1 VRARVASSFRGAR
14 SVAGAGQ
21 DPGATGSSSP
31 RCNLTS
37 WTCLF
42 QDSLASQDPKVKME
56 YVDKYF
62 KIKER
67 GSTFFTEFRAG
78 TATFMTM
85 CYILAV
91 NSRLLADSGGPCE
104 CGEALKDVPDC
115 VFFDPEYLGCVEIF
129 RRQLVTVTA
138 LSAFIACFLMG
149 ITANLPF
156 ALAPGMGLN
165 AYFTYDVVGFHGT
178 GRIKWKIAMA
188 AVFLEGIV
196 FIILTLTGLRIR
208 FAKAIPNCIKVA
220 TTGGIGF
227 FLAHLGLQTAEGIG
241 LVVTDVATGLTLGG
255 CSPAYRTYASY
266 DGGPTADSYTCDVLG
281 GRMQSATTW
290 LGIATLWFIAVL
302 LKRDVPGAIIIGIV
316 IATGISWFKGTY
328 VSYFEDYVYDFG
340 GSADGAMSGGEYRYE
355 YFKQVVRVEPMS
367 ATAFQMDFGFDSGQ
381 GGEVFVALFTF
392 LYVDLLDTTGTLFAM
407 AKFAKIVDEEG
418 NFEGDRAAFL
428 VDGVA
433 TSIGACLGTSPV
445 TTYIESSTGI
455 AEGGRTGLTA
465 IVVSLYFLISIFF
478 APLLASV
485 PPWATGPALIII
497 GAMMMRRLV
506 DINWDDFGE
515 AIPAFITIALMP
527 LTYSIAYGILGGL
540 FTWSFMQIADFLI
553 DKCFPRKPEEAA
565 EPPADAKP
573 TDMPTEMPAY
583 MYQQSPSFGMPMQ
596 MQPMPMQMSSA
607 PMQPM
612 GMPMEMQQMPVRTP
626 NP

>member
-1 VRARVASSFRGAR
+1 M
-14 SVAGAGQ
+14 Q
-21 DPGATGSSSP
+21 
-31 RCNLTS
+31 
-37 WTCLF
+37 
-42 QDSLASQDPKVKME
+42 
-56 YVDKYF
+56 
-62 KIKER
+62 ER

-255 CSPAYRTYASY
+255 CSPAYRTYARA
-266 DGGPTADSYTCDVLG
+266 PTCLNPEPSSHPRPYIPNCRLNPEPSSNTRSYTLNRGVYGVGHVSARNAG
-281 GRMQSATTW
+281 GHLTTLHTTRCLTILHATSQYYT
-290 LGIATLWFIAVL
+290 LPHVYSSPAIPDGHVGIDQGRPKPYRTLASMARSKTLTENPEILA
-302 LKRDVPGAIIIGIV
+302 
-316 IATGISWFKGTY
+316 
-328 VSYFEDYVYDFG
+328 
-340 GSADGAMSGGEYRYE
+340 
-355 YFKQVVRVEPMS
+355 
-367 ATAFQMDFGFDSGQ
+367 
-381 GGEVFVALFTF
+381 GEVFVALFTF
-392 LYVDLLDTTGTLFAM
+392 LYVDLLDTT
-407 AKFAKIVDEEG
+407 
-418 NFEGDRAAFL
+418 AASFFIIL
-428 VDGVA
+428 
-433 TSIGACLGTSPV
+433 
-445 TTYIESSTGI
+445 SSLEMSDPNVNEPSCGRRN
-455 AEGGRTGLTA
+455 GGRTGLTA

-540 FTWSFMQIADFLI
+540 LTWTFMHLLH
-553 DKCFPRKPEEAA
+553 PNRLPTLTPKP
-565 EPPADAKP
+565 PP
-573 TDMPTEMPAY
+573 
-583 MYQQSPSFGMPMQ
+583 
-596 MQPMPMQMSSA
+596 
-607 PMQPM
+607 
-612 GMPMEMQQMPVRTP
+612 RTP
-626 NP
+626 HPKTHPPNPTPGGPEVLVPET